1 MPEVEVNVA
10 CFSVMR
16 GKVSKSHDWRI
27 LHEVE
32 ASILE
37 GGFSHTLAH
46 FLGKHAAEKRYLT
59 VAERS

>member
-1 MPEVEVNVA
+1 MSEMPEVEVNVA

-16 GKVSKSHDWRI
+16 GKVNKSHDWRT

-37 GGFSHTLAH
+37 GSFSHTIAR
-46 FLGKHAAEKRYLT
+46 FLVNMLPKKRY
-59 VAERS
+59 